1 MVFTMYVF
9 LSFLDVVLF
18 DVPGVAKGSCNAD
31 DIESDLEAI
40 LFPSSLR
47 VVEAFIKRLVTVFLD
62 EGGIYARGL
71 SSVITSCIGLL

>member
-47 VVEAFIKRLVTVFLD
+47 GVEAFIN
-62 EGGIYARGL
+62 AW
-71 SSVITSCIGLL
+71 